1 MKLDEFKQKEIEK
14 EINSLSQYEMCRLSR
29 FAPLGHK
36 YFDINK
42 PYYEVFKKWFKE
54 LGGFTSEISKN
65 LGWQKR

>member
-42 PYYEVFKKWFKE
+42 PYYGVFKKQF
-54 LGGFTSEISKN
+54 
-65 LGWQKR
+65 